1 VLTRILIADDHGLLR
16 AGLRTFLNAEPDLE
30 VVGEAATGEET
41 KRLTREF
48 QPDVVLMDISMPGC
62 GGIETTRRLV
72 ELCPAVR
79 VLILTVHEDTGLLQ
93 AAIRA
98 GAAGYILKRAVEAEL
113 VSAIRAVSRGD
124 LYVHPSMTR
133 ALLTEAATS
142 VAMAPSAIRVGTET
156 LAPRGTHTP
165 RETRTPRETLTPCGT
180 LTPREVEVLRLIA
193 RGHTNRQIADFLTLS
208 VRTVESH
215 RANLMDKLDLRSRVE
230 LVHYAMDNALL

>member
-1 VLTRILIADDHGLLR
+1 MRILIADDHGLLR
-16 AGLRTFLNAEPDLE
+16 AGLRTLLNAEPDLE
-30 VVGEAATGEET
+30 VVGEAADGEET
-41 KRLTREF
+41 LRLTREL

-72 ELCPAVR
+72 DLRSAVR
-79 VLILTVHEDTGLLQ
+79 VLILTVHEDTALLQ

-98 GAAGYILKRAVEAEL
+98 GAAGYILKRAVDVEL
-113 VSAIRAVSRGD
+113 IGAIRAVARGD

-133 ALLTEAATS
+133 ALLTD
-142 VAMAPSAIRVGTET
+142 VAMVATATRVGT
-156 LAPRGTHTP
+156 GMSTP
-165 RETRTPRETLTPCGT
+165 REELAPCDS

-215 RANLMDKLDLRSRVE
+215 RANLMDKLDLRSRAE
-230 LVHYAMDNALL
+230 LVCYAMDNALL